1 MAKSAA
7 PVGADDG
14 KLHLTKDG
22 GKNWVDIT
30 PHKKEAQVNAIELS
44 SHAEGKAYIAV
55 TGYKLNDYSPYIYK
69 TTNYGKRWTRI
80 DKGLPEDAFVR
91 VVREDT
97 QQEGML
103 FAGTESGIFISF
115 DDGKNWQKLSLNL
128 PPVAITDLKVKA
140 MTLWLLHEGSRVLCC

>member
-1 MAKSAA
+1 M
-7 PVGADDG
+7 
-14 KLHLTKDG
+14 
-22 GKNWVDIT
+22 
-30 PHKKEAQVNAIELS
+30 
-44 SHAEGKAYIAV
+44 

-128 PPVAITDLKVKA
+128 PPVAITDLKVKGDDLVVA
-140 MTLWLLHEGSRVLCC
+140 TQGRGFYVLDDISPLREVNESLVDEKLFQFSPVDGVRLLRRVDLS